1 MRANSHSRD
10 GRDPSDPELL
20 DPELLDPE
28 LWDAPRRL
36 SPRDCRDQA
45 GLDERLGERRR
56 LRPDDLEQ
64 DDDQ

>member
-20 DPELLDPE
+20 DPEL
-28 LWDAPRRL
+28 WDAPRRL
-36 SPRDCRDQA
+36 SPRECRDQA